1 MRGGKSKIMPK
12 VFQIN
17 VTANWGSTGK
27 IAEQIG
33 SCAIQHGWDSYLA
46 YGRMSNPSKNSLI
59 KIGNQLYVYEHYIEN
74 KLFDN
79 EGLASRYATVKLINK
94 IKEISPDIIHL
105 HNIHDHYLNYKLLFN
120 FLNSISIPVVWTFH
134 DCWAFTGSCYYFDVT
149 HCDKWKSLCVK
160 CPAPEGFYSQAKK
173 HFLLKKKLYGA
184 KTNLTIVPVSSW
196 IEGLVRRS
204 FLSNCHL
211 ETIKNGIDLSIF
223 KPRQTDVRNR
233 LSIKKETFV
242 VLGVALPW
250 SARKG
255 LMDFIKL
262 ATCDNFQIVLVGVSK
277 EQKKILPPNIIAIE
291 RTSSAQELAEYYS
304 MADLFV
310 NPTYSDN
317 YPTTNLEALAC
328 GTPVITYNT
337 GGSPEAIDENT
348 GMVVEQGNIDA
359 LAKAIHQAI
368 NKPFLSDN
376 CRKRAERYFDKDKCF
391 EKYIKLYERLL
402 G

>member
-1 MRGGKSKIMPK
+1 
-12 VFQIN
+12 
-17 VTANWGSTGK
+17 
-27 IAEQIG
+27 
-33 SCAIQHGWDSYLA
+33 
-46 YGRMSNPSKNSLI
+46 
-59 KIGNQLYVYEHYIEN
+59 
-74 KLFDN
+74 
-79 EGLASRYATVKLINK
+79 
-94 IKEISPDIIHL
+94 
-105 HNIHDHYLNYKLLFN
+105 
-120 FLNSISIPVVWTFH
+120 
-134 DCWAFTGSCYYFDVT
+134 
-149 HCDKWKSLCVK
+149 
-160 CPAPEGFYSQAKK
+160 
-173 HFLLKKKLYGA
+173 
-184 KTNLTIVPVSSW
+184 
-196 IEGLVRRS
+196 
-204 FLSNCHL
+204 
-211 ETIKNGIDLSIF
+211 
-223 KPRQTDVRNR
+223 
-233 LSIKKETFV
+233 
-242 VLGVALPW
+242 
-250 SARKG
+250 
-255 LMDFIKL
+255 MDFIKL